1 MFDNLTDR
9 LSHSLRNITGS
20 GRLTEDNI
28 KDTLREVRMALLEAD
43 VALPVVKEFVDRI
56 REQALGQEVMQ
67 ALSPGQAFVKLV
79 HDELVRT
86 MGDANETLNLSTTP
100 PAVILMAGLQGAG
113 KTTTVGK
120 LARFLREREKKKVLV
135 VSVDIYRPA
144 AIKQL
149 ETVAADVGAIFY
161 PSTVDQHPND
171 IARGAIAEGKL
182 KFVDVVIIDT
192 AGRLHVDDEMMGEI
206 KSLHA
211 AINPVETLFVV
222 DAMTGQDAANT
233 AKAFNDALP
242 LTGVILTKT
251 DGDAR
256 GGAALS
262 VRTITGKPIKFLG
275 MGEKSDALEPFHPDR
290 VASRIL
296 GMGDVLSLVEEVE
309 RKLDKDKAEKL
320 ANKLKKG
327 KGFDLQDLLEQFQ
340 QMRNLGGMGGLLDKL
355 PGMNSA
361 QVQQALAGGA
371 PEKEMKRMEAIILSM
386 TMAERHKPDLI
397 NGSRK
402 RRIATGSGTQIQD
415 VNRVL
420 KQHTQ
425 MEKMMKKMSSPSGMM
440 KMMRGMKGMMGQGGG
455 GMPPGMGGA
464 GGMGGL
470 PGPGGVGLPP
480 GFKKK

>member
-9 LSHSLRNITGS
+9 LSHSLRNVTGS

-43 VALPVVKEFVDRI
+43 VALPVVKDFIDRI

-67 ALSPGQAFVKLV
+67 ALSPGQAFVKIV

-86 MGDANETLNLSTTP
+86 MGDANESLNLATTP

-120 LARFLREREKKKVLV
+120 LAKYLQEREKKKVLV
-135 VSVDIYRPA
+135 VSADIYRPA
-144 AIKQL
+144 AIRQL
-149 ETVAADVGAIFY
+149 EMVAADVGAIFF
-161 PSTVDQHPND
+161 PSTPDQHPND

-182 KFVDVVIIDT
+182 KFADVVIIDT
-192 AGRLHVDDEMMGEI
+192 AGRLHIDEEMMGEI

-262 VRTITGKPIKFLG
+262 VRMITGKPIKFLG

-402 RRIATGSGTQIQD
+402 RRIAAGSGTQIQD

>member
-161 PSTVDQHPND
+161 PSSVDQHPND